1 MGQVNYT
8 ETSGGS
14 LEMSKI
20 PIVDIDERLRL
31 IGTAHISRE
40 SAEVV
45 KQQIAEW
52 QPDVVAIE
60 LDSNRL
66 AHLQNPE
73 KFDDEALSKVM
84 KEGRTSLLL
93 FQSLLAI
100 EQRKMGIEAG
110 EKVGVDLLAAVDAAK
125 ESNIP
130 IELVDRDIQ
139 ITLKRAWKKMKF
151 REKWR
156 ILYSLL
162 AGEPDEE
169 DIDVEELLGDGDL
182 ITQLMEELRASAPGA
197 GEVLVDERDDY
208 LAGSIE
214 DLRGDKKVLAVI
226 GAGHI
231 NGVKKRLR
239 SHQKLS
245 QERWDELL
253 SVPSPNPVWKMVK
266 WGFPVII
273 LGLFGFL
280 LMQGNYEELLAVA
293 YTWLA
298 LNAALAALGAILAR
312 GHPLAIL
319 TAALASP
326 ITSLNPTLA
335 AGWFA
340 GAVQMKI
347 AKPTSKDLQDFLK
360 LDSFGLFWSN
370 RVGRVL
376 LVTAFANLG
385 SSIGA
390 YLAGTAIIGTL
401 LV

>member
-1 MGQVNYT
+1 VG
-8 ETSGGS
+8 
-14 LEMSKI
+14 LEMSNI
-20 PIVDIDERLRL
+20 PIVDIDDRLRL
-31 IGTAHISRE
+31 IGTAHVSRE

-45 KQQIAEW
+45 KQQIGEW

-73 KFDDEALSKVM
+73 KFDDEALTKVM

-100 EQRKMGIEAG
+100 EQRKMGMEAG

-125 ESNIP
+125 EYNIP

-139 ITLKRAWKKMKF
+139 ITLKRAWKKMKL

-162 AGEPDEE
+162 ADEPDGE

-182 ITQLMEELRASAPGA
+182 ITQLMDELRASAPGA

-208 LAGSIE
+208 LAGSIQ
-214 DLRGDKKVLAVI
+214 DLRGEKKVLAVI

-231 NGVKKRLR
+231 NGVKKRLQ

-245 QERWDELL
+245 QERWDELR
-253 SVPSPNPVWKMVK
+253 SVPSPNPAWKVLK
-266 WGFPVII
+266 WGFPIII

-298 LNAALAALGAILAR
+298 LNAALAALGALLAR

-376 LVTAFANLG
+376 LVTALANLG

>member
-1 MGQVNYT
+1 
-8 ETSGGS
+8 
-14 LEMSKI
+14 MSSI
-20 PIVDIDERLRL
+20 PIVDIDGKLRL
-31 IGTAHISRE
+31 IGTAHVSRE

-45 KQQIAEW
+45 KQQISEW
-52 QPDVVAIE
+52 QPDIVAIE

-66 AHLQNPE
+66 AHLQNPD
-73 KFDDEALSKVM
+73 KFDDEALSNVL

-100 EQRKMGIEAG
+100 EQRKMGMEAG
-110 EKVGVDLLAAVDAAK
+110 ERVGVDLLAAVDTAA
-125 ESNIP
+125 EFDIP

-139 ITLKRAWKKMKF
+139 ITLKRAWKKMKL

-162 AGEPDEE
+162 ADEPDEE

-214 DLRGDKKVLAVI
+214 KLRGEKKVLAVI

-231 NGVKKRLR
+231 KGVGKRLQDN
-239 SHQKLS
+239 QKLS

-253 SVPSPNPVWKMVK
+253 SIPSPNPVWKMIK

-280 LMQGNYEELLAVA
+280 LMQGNYEELLTVA

-298 LNAALAALGAILAR
+298 LNAALAALGALLAR

-376 LVTAFANLG
+376 LVTALANLG

-390 YLAGTAIIGTL
+390 YLAGTAILGTL
-401 LV
+401 LI

>member
-1 MGQVNYT
+1 
-8 ETSGGS
+8 
-14 LEMSKI
+14 MSSI
-20 PIVDIDERLRL
+20 PIVDIDDKLRL

-45 KQQIAEW
+45 KQQISEW
-52 QPDVVAIE
+52 KPDIVAIE

-73 KFDDEALSKVM
+73 KFDDEALSKVL

-100 EQRKMGIEAG
+100 EQRKMGMEAG
-110 EKVGVDLLAAVDAAK
+110 ERVGVDLLAAVDAAE

-139 ITLKRAWKKMKF
+139 ITLKRAWKKMKL

-162 AGEPDEE
+162 ADEPDEE

-182 ITQLMEELRASAPGA
+182 ITQLMEELRATAPGA

-208 LAGSIE
+208 LSGSIE
-214 DLRGDKKVLAVI
+214 NLRGEKKVLAVI

-231 NGVKKRLR
+231 DGVKKHLQNN
-239 SHQKLS
+239 QKLS

-253 SVPSPNPVWKMVK
+253 SVPSPNPIWKMIK

-280 LMQGNYEELLAVA
+280 LMQGNYEELLTVA

-376 LVTAFANLG
+376 MVTALANLG

-390 YLAGTAIIGTL
+390 YLAGTAILGTL

>member
-1 MGQVNYT
+1 
-8 ETSGGS
+8 
-14 LEMSKI
+14 MSSI
-20 PIVDIDERLRL
+20 PIVDIDGKLRL

-45 KQQIAEW
+45 KQQISEW
-52 QPDVVAIE
+52 QPDIVAIE

-66 AHLQNPE
+66 AHLQNPD
-73 KFDDEALSKVM
+73 KFDDEALSNVL

-100 EQRKMGIEAG
+100 EQRKMGMEAG
-110 EKVGVDLLAAVDAAK
+110 ERVGVDLLAAVDTAA
-125 ESNIP
+125 EFDIP

-139 ITLKRAWKKMKF
+139 ITLKRAWKKMKL

-162 AGEPDEE
+162 ADEPDEE

-214 DLRGDKKVLAVI
+214 KLRGEKKVLAVI

-231 NGVKKRLR
+231 KGVGKRLQDN
-239 SHQKLS
+239 QKLS

-253 SVPSPNPVWKMVK
+253 SVPSPNPVWKMIK

-280 LMQGNYEELLAVA
+280 LMQGNYEELLTVA

-298 LNAALAALGAILAR
+298 LNAALAALGALLAR

>member
-1 MGQVNYT
+1 
-8 ETSGGS
+8 
-14 LEMSKI
+14 MSSI
-20 PIVDIDERLRL
+20 PIVDIGNKLRL
-31 IGTAHISRE
+31 IGTAHVSRE

-45 KQQIAEW
+45 KQQISEW

-66 AHLQNPE
+66 AHLQNPD
-73 KFDDEALSKVM
+73 KFDDEALSKVL

-100 EQRKMGIEAG
+100 EQRKMGMEAG
-110 EKVGVDLLAAVDAAK
+110 ERVGVDLLAAVDAAN
-125 ESNIP
+125 EYDIP

-162 AGEPDEE
+162 ADEADEE

-182 ITQLMEELRASAPGA
+182 ITQLMEELRATAPGA

-214 DLRGDKKVLAVI
+214 KLRGEKKVLAVI

-231 NGVKKRLR
+231 NGVEKRLQDN
-239 SHQKLS
+239 QKLS

-253 SVPSPNPVWKMVK
+253 SVPSPNPVWKLIK

-280 LMQGNYEELLAVA
+280 LMQGNYEELLTVA

-298 LNAALAALGAILAR
+298 LNAALAAIGALLAR

-376 LVTAFANLG
+376 LVTALANLG

-390 YLAGTAIIGTL
+390 YLAGTAILGTL

>member
-1 MGQVNYT
+1 
-8 ETSGGS
+8 
-14 LEMSKI
+14 MSSI
-20 PIVDIDERLRL
+20 PIVDIDDKLRL

-45 KQQIAEW
+45 KQQISEW
-52 QPDVVAIE
+52 KPDIVAIE

-73 KFDDEALSKVM
+73 KFDDEALSKVL

-100 EQRKMGIEAG
+100 EQRKMGMEAG
-110 EKVGVDLLAAVDAAK
+110 ERVGVDLLAAVDAAE

-139 ITLKRAWKKMKF
+139 ITLKRAWKKMKL

-162 AGEPDEE
+162 ADEPDEE

-182 ITQLMEELRASAPGA
+182 ITQLMEELRATAPGA

-208 LAGSIE
+208 LSGSIE
-214 DLRGDKKVLAVI
+214 NLRGEKKVLAVI

-231 NGVKKRLR
+231 DGVKKHLQNN
-239 SHQKLS
+239 QKLS

-253 SVPSPNPVWKMVK
+253 SVPSPNPIWKMIK

-280 LMQGNYEELLAVA
+280 LMQGNYEELLTVA

-298 LNAALAALGAILAR
+298 LNAALAALGALLAR

-376 LVTAFANLG
+376 MVTALANLG

-390 YLAGTAIIGTL
+390 YLAGTAILGTL

>member
-1 MGQVNYT
+1 
-8 ETSGGS
+8 
-14 LEMSKI
+14 MSSV
-20 PIVDIDERLRL
+20 PIVDIDEKLRL
-31 IGTAHISRE
+31 IGTAHVSRE

-45 KQQIAEW
+45 KQQISEW
-52 QPDVVAIE
+52 QPDIVAIE

-73 KFDDEALSKVM
+73 KFDDEALSKVL

-100 EQRKMGIEAG
+100 EQRKMGMEAG
-110 EKVGVDLLAAVDAAK
+110 ERVGVDLLAAVDAAE

-139 ITLKRAWKKMKF
+139 ITLKRAWKKMKL

-162 AGEPDEE
+162 ADEPDEE

-182 ITQLMEELRASAPGA
+182 ITQLMEELRATAPGA

-208 LAGSIE
+208 LSGSIE
-214 DLRGDKKVLAVI
+214 NLRGEKKVLAVI

-231 NGVKKRLR
+231 DGVKKHLQNN
-239 SHQKLS
+239 QKLS

-253 SVPSPNPVWKMVK
+253 SVPPPNPIWKMIK

-280 LMQGNYEELLAVA
+280 LMQGDYEELLTIA

-298 LNAALAALGAILAR
+298 LNAALAALGALLAR

-376 LVTAFANLG
+376 MVTALANLG

-390 YLAGTAIIGTL
+390 YLAGTAILGTL

>member
-1 MGQVNYT
+1 
-8 ETSGGS
+8 
-14 LEMSKI
+14 MSSI
-20 PIVDIDERLRL
+20 PIVDIDDKLRL

-45 KQQIAEW
+45 KQQISEW
-52 QPDVVAIE
+52 KPDIVAIE

-66 AHLQNPE
+66 AHLKNPE
-73 KFDDEALSKVM
+73 KFDDEALSKVL

-100 EQRKMGIEAG
+100 EQRKMGMEAG
-110 EKVGVDLLAAVDAAK
+110 ERVGVDLLAAVDAAE

-139 ITLKRAWKKMKF
+139 ITLKRAWKKMKL

-162 AGEPDEE
+162 ADEPDEE

-182 ITQLMEELRASAPGA
+182 ITQLMEELRATAPGA

-208 LAGSIE
+208 LSGSIE
-214 DLRGDKKVLAVI
+214 NLRGEKKVLAVI

-231 NGVKKRLR
+231 DGVKKHLENN
-239 SHQKLS
+239 QKLS

-253 SVPSPNPVWKMVK
+253 SVPPPNPIWKMIK

-280 LMQGNYEELLAVA
+280 LMQGNYEELLTVA

-298 LNAALAALGAILAR
+298 LNAALAALGALLAR

-376 LVTAFANLG
+376 MVTALANLG
-385 SSIGA
+385 S
-390 YLAGTAIIGTL
+390 
-401 LV
+401 

>member
-1 MGQVNYT
+1 
-8 ETSGGS
+8 
-14 LEMSKI
+14 MSSV
-20 PIVDIDERLRL
+20 PIVDIDEKLRL
-31 IGTAHISRE
+31 IGTAHVSRE

-45 KQQIAEW
+45 KQQISEW
-52 QPDVVAIE
+52 QPDIVAIE

-66 AHLQNPE
+66 AHLQNPD
-73 KFDDEALSKVM
+73 KFDDEALSKVL

-100 EQRKMGIEAG
+100 EQRKMGMEAG
-110 EKVGVDLLAAVDAAK
+110 ERVGVDLLAAV
-125 ESNIP
+125 ESAEQSDIP

-139 ITLKRAWKKMKF
+139 ITLKRAWKKMKL

-162 AGEPDEE
+162 ADEPDEE

-182 ITQLMEELRASAPGA
+182 ITQLMEELRAAAPGA

-214 DLRGDKKVLAVI
+214 NLRGEKKVLAVI

-231 NGVKKRLR
+231 DGVKKRLENN
-239 SHQKLS
+239 QKLS
-245 QERWDELL
+245 QERWNELL
-253 SVPSPNPVWKMVK
+253 SVPRPNPVWKMIK
-266 WGFPVII
+266 WGFPIII

-280 LMQGNYEELLAVA
+280 LMQGDYEELLTVA

-298 LNAALAALGAILAR
+298 FNAALAALGALLAR

-347 AKPTSKDLQDFLK
+347 AKPTSKDLQNFLK

-376 LVTAFANLG
+376 MVTALANLG

-390 YLAGTAIIGTL
+390 YLAGTAILGAL

>member
-1 MGQVNYT
+1 
-8 ETSGGS
+8 
-14 LEMSKI
+14 MSSI
-20 PIVDIDERLRL
+20 PIVDIDGKLRL

-45 KQQIAEW
+45 KQQISEW
-52 QPDVVAIE
+52 QPDIVAIE

-66 AHLQNPE
+66 AHLQNPD
-73 KFDDEALSKVM
+73 KFDDEALSNVL

-100 EQRKMGIEAG
+100 EQRKMGMEAG
-110 EKVGVDLLAAVDAAK
+110 ERVGVDLLAAVDTAA
-125 ESNIP
+125 EFDIP

-139 ITLKRAWKKMKF
+139 ITLKRAWKKMKL

-162 AGEPDEE
+162 ADEPDEE

-214 DLRGDKKVLAVI
+214 KLRGEKKVLAVI

-231 NGVKKRLR
+231 KGVGKRLQDN
-239 SHQKLS
+239 QKLS

-253 SVPSPNPVWKMVK
+253 SIPSPNPVWKMIK

-280 LMQGNYEELLAVA
+280 LMQGNYEELLTVA

-298 LNAALAALGAILAR
+298 LNAALAALGALLAR

-376 LVTAFANLG
+376 LVTALANLG

-390 YLAGTAIIGTL
+390 YLAGTAILGTL
-401 LV
+401 LI

>member
-1 MGQVNYT
+1 
-8 ETSGGS
+8 
-14 LEMSKI
+14 MSSI
-20 PIVDIDERLRL
+20 PIVDIDGKLRL

-45 KQQIAEW
+45 KQQISEW
-52 QPDVVAIE
+52 QPDIVAIE

-66 AHLQNPE
+66 AHLQNPD
-73 KFDDEALSKVM
+73 KFDDEALSNVL

-100 EQRKMGIEAG
+100 EQRKMGMEAG
-110 EKVGVDLLAAVDAAK
+110 ERVGVDLLAAVDTAA
-125 ESNIP
+125 EFDIP

-162 AGEPDEE
+162 ADEPDEE

-214 DLRGDKKVLAVI
+214 KLRGEKKVLAVI

-231 NGVKKRLR
+231 NGVGKRLQDN
-239 SHQKLS
+239 QKLS

-253 SVPSPNPVWKMVK
+253 SVPSPNPVWKMIK

-280 LMQGNYEELLAVA
+280 LMQGNYEELLTVA

-298 LNAALAALGAILAR
+298 LNAALAALGALLAR

-376 LVTAFANLG
+376 LVTALANLG

-390 YLAGTAIIGTL
+390 YLAGTAILGTL

>member
-1 MGQVNYT
+1 
-8 ETSGGS
+8 
-14 LEMSKI
+14 MSSI
-20 PIVDIDERLRL
+20 PIVNIDGKLRL
-31 IGTAHISRE
+31 IGTAHVSRE

-45 KQQIAEW
+45 KQQISEW
-52 QPDVVAIE
+52 QPDIVAIE

-66 AHLQNPE
+66 AHLQNPD
-73 KFDDEALSKVM
+73 KFDDEALSNVL

-100 EQRKMGIEAG
+100 EQRKMGMEAG
-110 EKVGVDLLAAVDAAK
+110 ERVGVDLLAAVDTAA
-125 ESNIP
+125 EFDIP

-162 AGEPDEE
+162 ADEPDEE

-214 DLRGDKKVLAVI
+214 KLRGEKKVLAVI

-231 NGVKKRLR
+231 NGVGKRLQDN
-239 SHQKLS
+239 QKLS

-253 SVPSPNPVWKMVK
+253 SVPSPNPVWKMIK

-280 LMQGNYEELLAVA
+280 LMQGNYEELLTVA

-298 LNAALAALGAILAR
+298 LNAALAALGALLAR

-376 LVTAFANLG
+376 LVTALANLG

-390 YLAGTAIIGTL
+390 YLAGTAILGTL

>member
-1 MGQVNYT
+1 MFRK
-8 ETSGGS
+8 
-14 LEMSKI
+14 MSSV
-20 PIVDIDERLRL
+20 PIVDIDEKLRL
-31 IGTAHISRE
+31 IGTAHVSRE

-45 KQQIAEW
+45 KQQISEW
-52 QPDVVAIE
+52 QPDIVAIE

-66 AHLQNPE
+66 AHLQNPD
-73 KFDDEALSKVM
+73 KFDDEALSKVL

-100 EQRKMGIEAG
+100 EQRKMGMEAG
-110 EKVGVDLLAAVDAAK
+110 ERVGVDLLAAV
-125 ESNIP
+125 ESAEQSDIP

-139 ITLKRAWKKMKF
+139 ITLKRAWKKMKL

-162 AGEPDEE
+162 ADEPDEE

-182 ITQLMEELRASAPGA
+182 ITQLMEELRAAAPGA

-214 DLRGDKKVLAVI
+214 NLRGEKKVLAVI

-231 NGVKKRLR
+231 DGVKKRLENN
-239 SHQKLS
+239 QKLS
-245 QERWDELL
+245 QERWNELL
-253 SVPSPNPVWKMVK
+253 SVPRPNPVWKMIK
-266 WGFPVII
+266 WGFPIII

-280 LMQGNYEELLAVA
+280 LMQGDYEELLTVA

-298 LNAALAALGAILAR
+298 FNAALAALGALLAR

-347 AKPTSKDLQDFLK
+347 AKPTSKDLQNFLK

-376 LVTAFANLG
+376 MVTALANLG

-390 YLAGTAIIGTL
+390 YLAGTAILGAL

>member
-1 MGQVNYT
+1 
-8 ETSGGS
+8 
-14 LEMSKI
+14 MSNI

-45 KQQIAEW
+45 KQQISEW

-73 KFDDEALSKVM
+73 KFDDEALTKVM

-100 EQRKMGIEAG
+100 EQRKMGMEAG
-110 EKVGVDLLAAVDAAK
+110 EKVGVDLLAAVDAA
-125 ESNIP
+125 EEYNIP

-139 ITLKRAWKKMKF
+139 ITLKRAWRKMKF

-162 AGEPDEE
+162 ADEPDEE
-169 DIDVEELLGDGDL
+169 DIDVEELLRDGDL

-214 DLRGDKKVLAVI
+214 DLRGEKKVLAVI

-231 NGVKKRLR
+231 DGVKKRL
-239 SHQKLS
+239 HTNQKLS

-253 SVPSPNPVWKMVK
+253 SVPSPNPVWKVLK
-266 WGFPVII
+266 WGFPIII

-298 LNAALAALGAILAR
+298 LNAALAALGALLAR

-347 AKPTSKDLQDFLK
+347 AKPTSRDLQDFLK

>member
-1 MGQVNYT
+1 
-8 ETSGGS
+8 
-14 LEMSKI
+14 MSSI
-20 PIVDIDERLRL
+20 PIVNIDGKLRL

-45 KQQIAEW
+45 KQQISEW
-52 QPDVVAIE
+52 QPDIVAIE

-66 AHLQNPE
+66 AHLQNPD
-73 KFDDEALSKVM
+73 KFDDEALSNVL

-100 EQRKMGIEAG
+100 EQRKMGMEAG
-110 EKVGVDLLAAVDAAK
+110 ERVGVDLLAAVDAAA
-125 ESNIP
+125 EFDIP
-130 IELVDRDIQ
+130 LELVDRDIQ

-162 AGEPDEE
+162 ADEPDEE

-214 DLRGDKKVLAVI
+214 KLRGEKKVLAVI

-231 NGVKKRLR
+231 NGVEKRLQDN
-239 SHQKLS
+239 QKLS

-253 SVPSPNPVWKMVK
+253 TVPSPNPVWKMIK

-280 LMQGNYEELLAVA
+280 LMQGNYEELLTVA

-298 LNAALAALGAILAR
+298 LNAALAALGALLAR

-376 LVTAFANLG
+376 LVTALANLG

-390 YLAGTAIIGTL
+390 YLAGTAILGTL